1 MMGEIERIEQ
11 VSLVDQAASRIRTL
25 MLTGQIAPGTKV
37 REEWLQGLLGISR
50 PPIREAIQILVHEG
64 LLERLARRGVRAR
77 EFTPRDAWEIYSL
90 RAALDRYALTNG
102 MPADEDLLEPMRTAI
117 VAMRRASEESDHPGF
132 VAANREFHLALVALA
147 RNTRL
152 YSTYL
157 SLMNQ
162 MQMFMSINLARE
174 AEQDTEV
181 GVRRHEALLKAIESG
196 DLEQALVALDQHG
209 ESRFLETE
217 PPE

>member
-1 MMGEIERIEQ
+1 MGEIEHIEQ
-11 VSLVDQAASRIRTL
+11 VSLVDQAAARIRAL
-25 MLTGQIAPGTKV
+25 MLTGQIAPGTKM

-64 LLERLARRGVRAR
+64 LLERLARRGVRAP

-102 MPADEDLLEPMRTAI
+102 MPAEEHLLEPMRAAI
-117 VAMRRASEESDHPGF
+117 VDMKRASQESDHPGF
-132 VAANREFHLALVALA
+132 VAANREFHLALIALA
-147 RNTRL
+147 RNNRL
-152 YSTYL
+152 YSTYV

-162 MQMFMSINLARE
+162 MQFFMSINLARE
-174 AEQDTEV
+174 AEQDTAV
-181 GVRRHEALLKAIESG
+181 GVQRHETLLKAIESG
-196 DLEQALVALDQHG
+196 DVSQALAALDEHG
-209 ESRFLETE
+209 ESKFLETL